1 MGGQLVKIVL
11 VIALLG
17 FGGAQRVASMLSN
30 FLVEIGHD
38 VEIVT
43 ANYAESPAYHLDD
56 RITVTNMTAG
66 GRAGIISLNTCVNL
80 RRLIKSIHPDV
91 VISFIAEMNTL
102 TLLAT
107 RGLKIPVIV
116 SERNDPHRVPINRIK
131 RAARDIAYRFADG
144 IVFQTPAA
152 REYFNRDIQ
161 SRSTVIVNPLDI
173 ERLPESYQG
182 LRKKC
187 IVAVNKLEPQKN
199 IINLVQAFALI
210 APSHP
215 DYELV
220 IYGEGSL
227 RRQLTSLANSLGL
240 ANQVAFMGNR
250 SDVLQSIADASLFV
264 LASDYEGMPNA
275 LIEALAMGLPCI
287 ATDCPIGGPA
297 MLIKHDFNGL
307 LVPVDDHTALAQAM
321 MELLDDASRA
331 RRLGSQALK
340 IREIVE
346 PARVVSEWESY
357 INKSILLRNI
367 DYHGCDKR
375 RRRKK

>member
-1 MGGQLVKIVL
+1 MKIVL
-11 VIALLG
+11 VISLLG
-17 FGGAQRVASMLSN
+17 FGGAQRVVSMLSN

-43 ANYAESPAYHLDD
+43 ANYFESPAYYLDE

-66 GRAGIISLNTCVNL
+66 GRAGIISLNICVNL
-80 RRLIKSIHPDV
+80 RRLIKRIEPDV

-131 RAARDIAYRFADG
+131 RAARDILYRFADG
-144 IVFQTPAA
+144 LVFQTPAA

-173 ERLPESYQG
+173 ERMPESYRG

-199 IINLVQAFALI
+199 VNNLVQAFALI
-210 APSHP
+210 APSYP

-220 IYGEGSL
+220 IYGDGSL
-227 RRQLTSLANSLGL
+227 RRQLTSLVNSLGL
-240 ANQVAFMGNR
+240 TDQVAFMGNR
-250 SDVLQSIADASLFV
+250 SDVLELIADASLFV

-275 LIEALAMGLPCI
+275 LIEALAIGLPCI

-297 MLIKHDFNGL
+297 MLIKHDVNGL

-321 MELLDDASRA
+321 MELLDDTSRA
-331 RRLGSQALK
+331 KRLGSQALK
-340 IREIVE
+340 IRELVE
-346 PARVVSEWESY
+346 PAGVVSEWERF
-357 INKSILLRNI
+357 INKSILLSQIN
-367 DYHGCDKR
+367 YHLCDK
-375 RRRKK
+375 